1 MTYPGD
7 GQTGWDGRPNQG
19 QPNQGGW
26 GPQGPGG
33 QPQPGLGGPEQGY
46 GQPGYGQP
54 GYGGPEQVHGQP
66 DHGQQGYGQQ
76 GPGQHAPGQQGP
88 AQAGYGQQGPGQPG
102 YEQPGYGQPG
112 YGQPGYGGPEQG
124 YGQQN
129 YGGSYGGLGVFSGG
143 EEPPRKDK
151 TKLWLVI
158 GAVVVLLAAGGLTA
172 FLVTKDDDPAPIAQ
186 STGNQPPPTSSS
198 SRRPTTTT
206 TEPTDESA
214 SCDPVKAGWN
224 CLPVPALSYSY
235 DVPRGWSPRS
245 GSASVEGMVDV
256 RLTGLSL
263 VDAYDCGDGGF
274 TRGGAGG
281 VIVPQTDLTAVAKD
295 FAQKLGTQFY
305 RSAPQSDVK
314 VGEPK
319 AVKLGDI
326 EGVQVDATITTSG
339 DECLATKGMVKV
351 LVLKGDRGYHVFFAN
366 GDLEGGPAQP
376 KPVAEADLQAMV
388 DSVRPLGR

>member
-1 MTYPGD
+1 MTHPGD
-7 GQTGWDGRPNQG
+7 GQTGWGGRPNQD

-26 GPQGPGG
+26 GPQGAEG

-46 GQPGYGQP
+46 GQPGYGQA
-54 GYGGPEQVHGQP
+54 GYGQPGHGGSGQGYGQP
-66 DHGQQGYGQQ
+66 DPGQQGYGQ
-76 GPGQHAPGQQGP
+76 P
-88 AQAGYGQQGPGQPG
+88 GYGQQ
-102 YEQPGYGQPG
+102 G
-112 YGQPGYGGPEQG
+112 YGQPGYGGPEQGHQGQPGYGGQG

-143 EEPPRKDK
+143 EEPPGNDK

-158 GAVVVLLAAGGLTA
+158 GAVVVLLVAGGVTA
-172 FLVTKDDDPAPIAQ
+172 FLVTREDDPAPIAQ
-186 STGNQPPPTSSS
+186 STGNPPPTTSS
-198 SRRPTTTT
+198 SRRPTTTST
-206 TEPTDESA
+206 PEPTGENA
-214 SCDPVKAGWN
+214 SCEPVKSGWN

-235 DVPRGWSPRS
+235 DVPKGWSPRS
-245 GSASVEGMVDV
+245 GSATVEGMVDV

-281 VIVPQTDLTAVAKD
+281 VVVPQTDLTAAAKD

-305 RSAPQSDVK
+305 RSAPQSEVK
-314 VGEPK
+314 LGEPK

-351 LVLKGDRGYHVFFAN
+351 LALKGDRGYHVFFAN

>member
-1 MTYPGD
+1 MPVTYPGD

-19 QPNQGGW
+19 QPDQRGW

-66 DHGQQGYGQQ
+66 DYGQQGYGQQ
-76 GPGQHAPGQQGP
+76 GPGQQGP
-88 AQAGYGQQGPGQPG
+88 AQAGYG
-102 YEQPGYGQPG
+102 QPGYGQPG
-112 YGQPGYGGPEQG
+112 YGQPGYGGPEQGYGQQG

-198 SRRPTTTT
+198 SRRPTTT

-314 VGEPK
+314 LGEPK